1 MGSSIKSNSS
11 NVYVFEKIQRAE
23 AWGVIR
29 SGPFLVPCFMFS
41 SNAVY
46 TVVEN
51 MTFGEVMP
59 SNLDTGLSSPSPFVS
74 VSSSVKLR

>member
-1 MGSSIKSNSS
+1 MGFSIKSNSS
-11 NVYVFEKIQRAE
+11 NVYIFKKIQRAE
-23 AWGVIR
+23 AWGIIK

-59 SNLDTGLSSPSPFVS
+59 SNLDTGLSSSSPFAS
-74 VSSSVKLR
+74 VYSAVKLR